1 MGQSDLIILAVS
13 LLGFVLIGYFILS
26 LTKQKERGAHLNNRD
41 DEVLNG
47 GEQQRQRGNLRRRRG
62 GGGGV
67 NDEDNVDNEEGED
80 EQDERGDTEPDLA
93 GMTKKEIAK
102 IEKRRAKAQQREA
115 MEAERE
121 ERKEREE
128 ARMQMLREREQEK
141 EEEFQLREAERLREL
156 AAKEKER
163 QLAYNHWKDPYPD
176 HVITFPVAA
185 NVGKKVLPW
194 DKSVEEAAG
203 VKEKVMVCVK
213 SAKVVTL
220 TELSMRVQ
228 IPTFNCIKILK
239 HLVNT
244 REICGVFIDD
254 EQFAVVDDTTASK
267 VISLANEKGVL
278 SMKDILDVVQ

>member
-13 LLGFVLIGYFILS
+13 LLGFVLIGYFIWG
-26 LTKQKERGAHLNNRD
+26 LTKQKERSAHLNNRE

-62 GGGGV
+62 GGGGDGGV
-67 NDEDNVDNEEGED
+67 NDEDNVDNDDAED
-80 EQDERGDTEPDLA
+80 EQDARGDTEPNLA

-115 MEAERE
+115 MEADRE

-141 EEEFQLREAERLREL
+141 EEEFQLREEERLREL
-156 AAKEKER
+156 AAEEKER

-176 HVITFPVAA
+176 HVLTFPVAP

-194 DKSVEEAAG
+194 DKSVEEETG
-203 VKEKVMVCVK
+203 VKEKVLACVNSANKVCCD
-213 SAKVVTL
+213 
-220 TELSMRVQ
+220 Q
-228 IPTFNCIKILK
+228 
-239 HLVNT
+239 H
-244 REICGVFIDD
+244 
-254 EQFAVVDDTTASK
+254 
-267 VISLANEKGVL
+267 
-278 SMKDILDVVQ
+278 